1 MIKKLRNDELQ
12 PTAEQVQCLYRLCHQ
27 LTNVMFQPI
36 HIVRL
41 DERSL
46 NIFILSGQN
55 EEIELEITPDGS
67 IEP

>member
-1 MIKKLRNDELQ
+1 MDELQ
-12 PTAEQVQCLYRLCHQ
+12 LRVEQLQSLYILCHQ

-36 HIVRL
+36 HVVQL

-46 NIFILSGQN
+46 NIFILAGQN
-55 EEIELEITPDGS
+55 EGIELEITPDGS

>member
-1 MIKKLRNDELQ
+1 MDELQ
-12 PTAEQVQCLYRLCHQ
+12 PRVEQLQSLYILCHQ

-36 HIVRL
+36 HVVRL

-55 EEIELEITPDGS
+55 EGIELEITPDGS